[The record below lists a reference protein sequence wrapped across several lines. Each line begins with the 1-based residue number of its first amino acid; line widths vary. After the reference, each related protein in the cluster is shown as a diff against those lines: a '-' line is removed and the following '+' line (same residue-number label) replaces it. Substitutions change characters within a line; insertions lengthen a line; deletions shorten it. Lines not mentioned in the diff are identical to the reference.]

1 MAANPRGIEALP
13 VKPGSPTV
21 AVPGYDI
28 RVLDDAGREVPRG
41 ESGNIVVKLP
51 LPPGNLPT
59 LWGNRQRFFDAY
71 LARFMGYYL
80 TGDAGVMDEDG
91 YLWVMSRIDDVINV
105 AGHRL
110 STGALEE
117 ALVSHPAV
125 AECAVI
131 GVADSLKGE
140 LPLGFVV
147 LNSGVD
153 VDAYELKAELVRTVR
168 SQVGAIATPRAIVI
182 VDRLPKTRS
191 GKILRATMR
200 QIADG
205 REVKVPATIEDA
217 AVLDEIRT
225 ALAL

>member
-1 MAANPRGIEALP
+1 
-13 VKPGSPTV
+13 
-21 AVPGYDI
+21 
-28 RVLDDAGREVPRG
+28 
-41 ESGNIVVKLP
+41 
-51 LPPGNLPT
+51 
-59 LWGNRQRFFDAY
+59 
-71 LARFMGYYL
+71 
-80 TGDAGVMDEDG
+80 
-91 YLWVMSRIDDVINV
+91 
-105 AGHRL
+105 
-110 STGALEE
+110 
-117 ALVSHPAV
+117 
-125 AECAVI
+125 VI

-153 VDAYELKAELVRTVR
+153 ADADELKAELVRTVR

-217 AVLDEIRT
+217 AVLDEIRQ
-225 ALAL
+225 ALTL